1 MGKII
6 TTNHKVIKFL
16 GFKIVDIWEDYIE
29 RRIVGDEI
37 ITTENN
43 TDEKESDK

>member
-29 RRIVGDEI
+29 RRIVSDEI